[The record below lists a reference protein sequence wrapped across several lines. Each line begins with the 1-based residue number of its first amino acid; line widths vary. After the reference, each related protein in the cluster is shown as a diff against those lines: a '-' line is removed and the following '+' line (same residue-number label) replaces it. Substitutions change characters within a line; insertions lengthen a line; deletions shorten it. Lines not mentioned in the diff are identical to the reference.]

1 MYSAQEIST
10 AVKSVANGFRPIAD
24 SISLDVSEVTEI
36 DVLLTYALT
45 ARSLDEASAAV
56 ERVLELDS
64 ENEVANAAFTWFLG
78 VRDSAERLE
87 QAKDTEPCE
96 NESKEAPAATA
107 DESPAEELFSS
118 ELFGEGPA
126 GTTAADT
133 VKDEGVSGD
142 NSGFETELPY
152 AFQQVVEPL
161 IASKEQDD
169 DTSAETAAKDKREEA
184 EQTEAEAADQAERE
198 EAEAAAKAE
207 REEAEREEAEAAAKA
222 EREEAE
228 REEAEAAA
236 KAEREETE
244 RKEAEAAAKAE
255 REEAEREEAEAAAKA
270 EREEAER
277 EEAEAAAKAER
288 EETERKEAEAAAKA
302 EREEAE
308 QEEAEAA
315 AKAEREETERKEAE
329 AAAKAEREETE
340 RKEAEAAAK
349 AEREEDER
357 AEAEAA
363 AQAERAEAEA
373 AAKAEQEEA
382 ERAEAVKQEQ
392 EDEVVVAEAVELAD
406 EVHEAATAPSSASS
420 IVIEPAKAGEK
431 LTILTVDDSP
441 TIRKLLAM
449 TLEREG
455 FDVVQA
461 QDGVEA
467 LVKMS
472 ECNPAMIL
480 SDINMPRLD
489 GYKLCKFVKKHA
501 KTKHIPVIMLSGK
514 DGVFDKLRGRMS
526 GCDGYLTKPFESKDL
541 LEKIRSF
548 IGTTV

>member
-142 NSGFETELPY
+142 NSGFATELPY

-184 EQTEAEAADQAERE
+184 EQTEAEAAAQAERE
-198 EAEAAAKAE
+198 EAE
-207 REEAEREEAEAAAKA
+207 RLEAEAADQA
-222 EREEAE
+222 ERE
-228 REEAEAAA
+228 
-236 KAEREETE
+236 
-244 RKEAEAAAKAE
+244 
-255 REEAEREEAEAAAKA
+255 
-270 EREEAER
+270 
-277 EEAEAAAKAER
+277 
-288 EETERKEAEAAAKA
+288 
-302 EREEAE
+302 
-308 QEEAEAA
+308 
-315 AKAEREETERKEAE
+315 
-329 AAAKAEREETE
+329 
-340 RKEAEAAAK
+340 EAEAAAK

>member
-184 EQTEAEAADQAERE
+184 EQTEAEQTEAEAAAQAERE
-198 EAEAAAKAE
+198 EAERLEAEAAAKAE
-207 REEAEREEAEAAAKA
+207 RE
-222 EREEAE
+222 
-228 REEAEAAA
+228 
-236 KAEREETE
+236 
-244 RKEAEAAAKAE
+244 EAEAAAKAE

-363 AQAERAEAEA
+363 AQAERAEAEAEAEA

>member
-184 EQTEAEAADQAERE
+184 EQTEAEAAAQAEREEAERLEAEAADQAERE
-198 EAEAAAKAE
+198 EAEAAAKAA

-255 REEAEREEAEAAAKA
+255 REEAERE
-270 EREEAER
+270 
-277 EEAEAAAKAER
+277 
-288 EETERKEAEAAAKA
+288 
-302 EREEAE
+302 
-308 QEEAEAA
+308 
-315 AKAEREETERKEAE
+315 EAE

>member
-184 EQTEAEAADQAERE
+184 EQTEAEAAAQAERE
-198 EAEAAAKAE
+198 EAE
-207 REEAEREEAEAAAKA
+207 RLEAEAADQA
-222 EREEAE
+222 ER
-228 REEAEAAA
+228 
-236 KAEREETE
+236 
-244 RKEAEAAAKAE
+244 
-255 REEAEREEAEAAAKA
+255 
-270 EREEAER
+270 
-277 EEAEAAAKAER
+277 
-288 EETERKEAEAAAKA
+288 
-302 EREEAE
+302 
-308 QEEAEAA
+308 EEAEAA

>member
-10 AVKSVANGFRPIAD
+10 AVKSVANGFRPIAE

-45 ARSLDEASAAV
+45 TRSLDEASAAV

-87 QAKDTEPCE
+87 QADADADADAEPGE
-96 NESKEAPAATA
+96 NESEEAPAATA
-107 DESPAEELFSS
+107 DETPEEELFSS
-118 ELFGEGPA
+118 ELFGKGPA
-126 GTTAADT
+126 EKAAADT
-133 VKDEGVSGD
+133 VRDDDASGD
-142 NSGFETELPY
+142 NSGFATELPY

-161 IASKEQDD
+161 IASQEQDD
-169 DTSAETAAKDKREEA
+169 DKSAET
-184 EQTEAEAADQAERE
+184 
-198 EAEAAAKAE
+198 AAKAE
-207 REEAEREEAEAAAKA
+207 REEAE
-222 EREEAE
+222 
-228 REEAEAAA
+228 
-236 KAEREETE
+236 
-244 RKEAEAAAKAE
+244 
-255 REEAEREEAEAAAKA
+255 
-270 EREEAER
+270 
-277 EEAEAAAKAER
+277 
-288 EETERKEAEAAAKA
+288 
-302 EREEAE
+302 
-308 QEEAEAA
+308 
-315 AKAEREETERKEAE
+315 
-329 AAAKAEREETE
+329 
-340 RKEAEAAAK
+340 EAEAAAK

-363 AQAERAEAEA
+363 AQAAQAEA
-373 AAKAEQEEA
+373 AAQAEEE
-382 ERAEAVKQEQ
+382 E
-392 EDEVVVAEAVELAD
+392 EVVVAEAVELAD
-406 EVHEAATAPSSASS
+406 EVNEAATAPSSTSS
-420 IVIEPAKAGEK
+420 TVIEPAKAGEK

>member
-184 EQTEAEAADQAERE
+184 EQTEAEAAAQAEREEAERLEAEAADQAEREEAEAAAKAEREEAEREEAEAADQAERE

-236 KAEREETE
+236 KAEREE
-244 RKEAEAAAKAE
+244 AE
-255 REEAEREEAEAAAKA
+255 R
-270 EREEAER
+270 
-277 EEAEAAAKAER
+277 
-288 EETERKEAEAAAKA
+288 
-302 EREEAE
+302 
-308 QEEAEAA
+308 EEAEAA

>member
-1 MYSAQEIST
+1 MYSVQEIST
-10 AVKSVANGFRPIAD
+10 AVKSVAKGFRPAAD
-24 SISLDVSEVTEI
+24 SISLDVSEATEI
-36 DVLLTYALT
+36 DVLLTYALA

-87 QAKDTEPCE
+87 LAEADTEPGE
-96 NESKEAPAATA
+96 DKSEQALAATA
-107 DESPAEELFSS
+107 NESSEELFSS
-118 ELFGEGPA
+118 ELFEGPA
-126 GTTAADT
+126 EKAASDT
-133 VKDEGVSGD
+133 VRDDDAAGD
-142 NSGFETELPY
+142 NSGFATELPY
-152 AFQQVVEPL
+152 AFQQVVDPL
-161 IASKEQDD
+161 AASNKQDD
-169 DTSAETAAKDKREEA
+169 DTSFETAA
-184 EQTEAEAADQAERE
+184 Q
-198 EAEAAAKAE
+198 
-207 REEAEREEAEAAAKA
+207 
-222 EREEAE
+222 
-228 REEAEAAA
+228 
-236 KAEREETE
+236 
-244 RKEAEAAAKAE
+244 
-255 REEAEREEAEAAAKA
+255 
-270 EREEAER
+270 
-277 EEAEAAAKAER
+277 
-288 EETERKEAEAAAKA
+288 
-302 EREEAE
+302 AE

-315 AKAEREETERKEAE
+315 TKAEQEE
-329 AAAKAEREETE
+329 
-340 RKEAEAAAK
+340 
-349 AEREEDER
+349 
-357 AEAEAA
+357 
-363 AQAERAEAEA
+363 AERAEAEA

-382 ERAEAVKQEQ
+382 ERAEAAAKAEQEEAERAEAEAAAKAEREEAERAEAAAKAEREEAERAEAAAKAEREEVELAEAEAAAQVERAQAEQ
-392 EDEVVVAEAVELAD
+392 EDEVMVAETVQLAD
-406 EVHEAATAPSSASS
+406 EVHEAATTPRATSSN
-420 IVIEPAKAGEK
+420 VIGPAKDGEK

>member
-10 AVKSVANGFRPIAD
+10 AVKSVANGFRPIAE

-45 ARSLDEASAAV
+45 TRSLDEASAAV

-87 QAKDTEPCE
+87 QADADADAEPGE
-96 NESKEAPAATA
+96 NESEEAPAATA
-107 DESPAEELFSS
+107 DETPEEELFSS
-118 ELFGEGPA
+118 ELFGKGPA
-126 GTTAADT
+126 EKAAADT
-133 VKDEGVSGD
+133 VRDDDASGD
-142 NSGFETELPY
+142 NSGFATELPY

-161 IASKEQDD
+161 IASQEQDD
-169 DTSAETAAKDKREEA
+169 DKSAET
-184 EQTEAEAADQAERE
+184 
-198 EAEAAAKAE
+198 AAKAE
-207 REEAEREEAEAAAKA
+207 REEAE
-222 EREEAE
+222 
-228 REEAEAAA
+228 
-236 KAEREETE
+236 
-244 RKEAEAAAKAE
+244 
-255 REEAEREEAEAAAKA
+255 
-270 EREEAER
+270 
-277 EEAEAAAKAER
+277 
-288 EETERKEAEAAAKA
+288 
-302 EREEAE
+302 
-308 QEEAEAA
+308 
-315 AKAEREETERKEAE
+315 
-329 AAAKAEREETE
+329 
-340 RKEAEAAAK
+340 EAEAAAK

-363 AQAERAEAEA
+363 AQAAQAEA
-373 AAKAEQEEA
+373 AAQAEEE
-382 ERAEAVKQEQ
+382 E
-392 EDEVVVAEAVELAD
+392 EVVVAEAVELAD
-406 EVHEAATAPSSASS
+406 EVNEAATAPSSTSS
-420 IVIEPAKAGEK
+420 TVIEPAKAGEK

>member
-10 AVKSVANGFRPIAD
+10 AVKSVANGFRPIAE

-45 ARSLDEASAAV
+45 TRSLDEASAAV
-56 ERVLELDS
+56 ERVLELDA

-87 QAKDTEPCE
+87 QADADAEPGE
-96 NESKEAPAATA
+96 NESEEAPAATA
-107 DESPAEELFSS
+107 DETPEEELFSS
-118 ELFGEGPA
+118 ELFGKGPA
-126 GTTAADT
+126 EKAAADT
-133 VKDEGVSGD
+133 VRDDDASGD
-142 NSGFETELPY
+142 NSGFATELPY

-161 IASKEQDD
+161 IASQEQDD
-169 DTSAETAAKDKREEA
+169 DKSAET
-184 EQTEAEAADQAERE
+184 
-198 EAEAAAKAE
+198 AAKAE
-207 REEAEREEAEAAAKA
+207 REEAE
-222 EREEAE
+222 
-228 REEAEAAA
+228 
-236 KAEREETE
+236 
-244 RKEAEAAAKAE
+244 
-255 REEAEREEAEAAAKA
+255 
-270 EREEAER
+270 
-277 EEAEAAAKAER
+277 
-288 EETERKEAEAAAKA
+288 
-302 EREEAE
+302 
-308 QEEAEAA
+308 
-315 AKAEREETERKEAE
+315 
-329 AAAKAEREETE
+329 
-340 RKEAEAAAK
+340 EAEAAAK

-363 AQAERAEAEA
+363 AQAAQAEA
-373 AAKAEQEEA
+373 AAQVEE
-382 ERAEAVKQEQ
+382 EE
-392 EDEVVVAEAVELAD
+392 EVVVAEAVELAD
-406 EVHEAATAPSSASS
+406 EVNEAATAPSSTSS
-420 IVIEPAKAGEK
+420 TVIEPAKAGEK

-472 ECNPAMIL
+472 ECNPVMIL

>member
-255 REEAEREEAEAAAKA
+255 REE
-270 EREEAER
+270 
-277 EEAEAAAKAER
+277 
-288 EETERKEAEAAAKA
+288 
-302 EREEAE
+302 
-308 QEEAEAA
+308 
-315 AKAEREETERKEAE
+315 
-329 AAAKAEREETE
+329 TE

>member
-184 EQTEAEAADQAERE
+184 GQTEAEAAAQAEREEAERLEAEAADQAERE
-198 EAEAAAKAE
+198 
-207 REEAEREEAEAAAKA
+207 
-222 EREEAE
+222 
-228 REEAEAAA
+228 
-236 KAEREETE
+236 
-244 RKEAEAAAKAE
+244 
-255 REEAEREEAEAAAKA
+255 
-270 EREEAER
+270 
-277 EEAEAAAKAER
+277 
-288 EETERKEAEAAAKA
+288 
-302 EREEAE
+302 
-308 QEEAEAA
+308 
-315 AKAEREETERKEAE
+315 
-329 AAAKAEREETE
+329 
-340 RKEAEAAAK
+340 EAEAAAK

>member
-184 EQTEAEAADQAERE
+184 EQTEAEAAAQAEREEAERLEAEAADQAERE

-255 REEAEREEAEAAAKA
+255 REE
-270 EREEAER
+270 
-277 EEAEAAAKAER
+277 
-288 EETERKEAEAAAKA
+288 
-302 EREEAE
+302 
-308 QEEAEAA
+308 
-315 AKAEREETERKEAE
+315 
-329 AAAKAEREETE
+329 TE

-363 AQAERAEAEA
+363 AQAERAEAEAEAEA

>member
-184 EQTEAEAADQAERE
+184 EQTEAEAAAQAERE
-198 EAEAAAKAE
+198 EAE
-207 REEAEREEAEAAAKA
+207 RLEAEAADQA
-222 EREEAE
+222 ERE
-228 REEAEAAA
+228 
-236 KAEREETE
+236 
-244 RKEAEAAAKAE
+244 
-255 REEAEREEAEAAAKA
+255 
-270 EREEAER
+270 
-277 EEAEAAAKAER
+277 
-288 EETERKEAEAAAKA
+288 
-302 EREEAE
+302 
-308 QEEAEAA
+308 
-315 AKAEREETERKEAE
+315 EAE

>member
-184 EQTEAEAADQAERE
+184 EQTEAEAAAQAEREEAERLEAEAADQAERE

-207 REEAEREEAEAAAKA
+207 REEAER
-222 EREEAE
+222 
-228 REEAEAAA
+228 
-236 KAEREETE
+236 
-244 RKEAEAAAKAE
+244 
-255 REEAEREEAEAAAKA
+255 
-270 EREEAER
+270 
-277 EEAEAAAKAER
+277 
-288 EETERKEAEAAAKA
+288 
-302 EREEAE
+302 
-308 QEEAEAA
+308 EEAEAA

>member
-10 AVKSVANGFRPIAD
+10 AVKSVANGFRPIAE

-45 ARSLDEASAAV
+45 TRSLDEASAAV
-56 ERVLELDS
+56 ERVLELDA

-87 QAKDTEPCE
+87 QADADAEPGE
-96 NESKEAPAATA
+96 NESEEAPAATA
-107 DESPAEELFSS
+107 DETPEEELFSS
-118 ELFGEGPA
+118 ELFGKGPA
-126 GTTAADT
+126 EKAAADT
-133 VKDEGVSGD
+133 VRDDDASGD
-142 NSGFETELPY
+142 NSGFATELPY

-161 IASKEQDD
+161 IASQEQDD
-169 DTSAETAAKDKREEA
+169 DKSAETAAKAEREEA
-184 EQTEAEAADQAERE
+184 EEAEAAAKAEREEAERE

-236 KAEREETE
+236 KAEREE
-244 RKEAEAAAKAE
+244 
-255 REEAEREEAEAAAKA
+255 
-270 EREEAER
+270 
-277 EEAEAAAKAER
+277 
-288 EETERKEAEAAAKA
+288 
-302 EREEAE
+302 
-308 QEEAEAA
+308 
-315 AKAEREETERKEAE
+315 
-329 AAAKAEREETE
+329 
-340 RKEAEAAAK
+340 

-363 AQAERAEAEA
+363 AQAAQAEA
-373 AAKAEQEEA
+373 AAQAEEE
-382 ERAEAVKQEQ
+382 E
-392 EDEVVVAEAVELAD
+392 EVVVAEAVELAD
-406 EVHEAATAPSSASS
+406 EVNEAATAPSSTSS
-420 IVIEPAKAGEK
+420 TVIEPAKAGEK